1 MSKKIKYLSI
11 LLIASLFFVGTKSV
25 NAKISCYYKNSDIT
39 MAFSINDDGSASR
52 VSISGFLESSDE
64 TDINDE
70 TEPISNW
77 NDKKF
82 TSFVG
87 KDYYMKNKKCPP
99 YLSFYDRRGSFK
111 VYVGKTKDE
120 MKKIKNELKSCNWWT
135 LCINGGVQ
143 GWTGAVALSEQN
155 GSINNNKTKGNSKF
169 TPTAASCPSFTNKKN
184 CEQSTNPR
192 CVWNSQY
199 KLCSVNGNAY
209 LSCGDAKDIPP
220 IVPEL
225 ISYAVNL
232 LKIGT
237 PIILII
243 VGLFELVKAVA
254 ASSEDAIKKAQS
266 KLIKKVVAAVMVFFV
281 IAIVQFVILKVADS
295 SEVGGIQSCLKC
307 FLNGTGDCDSIYVKD
322 GYGQCYFKNGSS
334 KACGEIAQ
342 SKK

>member
-11 LLIASLFFVGTKSV
+11 LLIASLFFVGNVS
-25 NAKISCYYKNSDIT
+25 AKTCKYQQGHNTYT
-39 MAFSINDDGSASR
+39 
-52 VSISGFLESSDE
+52 V
-64 TDINDE
+64 T
-70 TEPISNW
+70 
-77 NDKKF
+77 
-82 TSFVG
+82 
-87 KDYYMKNKKCPP
+87 YNKKGTVTKVIKKTDSQPKGVDSTKL
-99 YLSFYDRRGSFK
+99 YKDTFK
-111 VYVGKTKDE
+111 GTLENGECTTKEIKIGKADNSVTAKQVPSKTKNTTND
-120 MKKIKNELKSCNWWT
+120 NT
-135 LCINGGVQ
+135 
-143 GWTGAVALSEQN
+143 
-155 GSINNNKTKGNSKF
+155 
-169 TPTAASCPSFTNKKN
+169 SCPSFTNKKN

-243 VGLFELVKAVA
+243 VGLVELVKAVA